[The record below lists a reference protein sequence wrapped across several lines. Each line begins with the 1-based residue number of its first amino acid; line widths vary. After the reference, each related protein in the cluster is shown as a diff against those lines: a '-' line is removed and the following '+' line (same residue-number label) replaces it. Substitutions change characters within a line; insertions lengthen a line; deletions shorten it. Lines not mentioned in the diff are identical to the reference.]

1 MFVFLLFGKPKL
13 KDLCNTLMHTHI
25 TTLKKKYKKNMLLFA
40 LYWTVVVQSDG
51 EKIIFMGHCISI
63 VAFLVHHYLISFCI
77 VCRYIYLLTFDIV
90 VLFGEIE
97 FILFC
102 SSWLTFQPKQQKVK
116 PMSNIIVPKI
126 IAIGPTILTWALHS
140 CRDIKRS
147 NSSLNSLGL

>member
-1 MFVFLLFGKPKL
+1 
-13 KDLCNTLMHTHI
+13 
-25 TTLKKKYKKNMLLFA
+25 MLLFA
-40 LYWTVVVQSDG
+40 LYWTAVYTKVVQSVR
-51 EKIIFMGHCISI
+51 EKITFMGHCKSI
-63 VAFLVHHYLISFCI
+63 VVFLVHHYLISFCI
-77 VCRYIYLLTFDIV
+77 VCRYIYYLLTFDIV

-102 SSWLTFQPKQQKVK
+102 SSWLTFQPRQQKVK